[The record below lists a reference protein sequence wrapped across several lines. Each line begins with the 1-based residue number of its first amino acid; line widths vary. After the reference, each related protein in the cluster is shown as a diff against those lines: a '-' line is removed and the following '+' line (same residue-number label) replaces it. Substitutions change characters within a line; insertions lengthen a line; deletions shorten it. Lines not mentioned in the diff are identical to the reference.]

1 MIHKA
6 VKEKQLKEE
15 PPEQTGDEILEET
28 FGPRDKPI
36 VDLPDPNDKTPWI
49 AKDHG
54 DRPNS
59 AAPVHAGGTDSAAE
73 AVVDGIWTEKG
84 LGGIDA
90 MPEKQRRRW
99 VTKVAEIV
107 ERWGG
112 ATKEQARLAWQA
124 HTVKLGWKT
133 DVNPFH
139 KGFGDDFGPLLVG
152 VRNGDITV
160 EALRAEEEERPVPTT
175 RDRAGNPHV
184 YRPAEEVAVEVYE

>member
-1 MIHKA
+1 MG
-6 VKEKQLKEE
+6 QF
-15 PPEQTGDEILEET
+15 PPRADAEHVE
-28 FGPRDKPI
+28 
-36 VDLPDPNDKTPWI
+36 LPDPNDKTPWI

-90 MPEKQRRRW
+90 MPKKQRDRW
-99 VTKVAEIV
+99 VAKVAEIV

-160 EALRAEEEERPVPTT
+160 ETLRAEEAEEPVPTT

-184 YRPAEEVAVEVYE
+184 YRPAEEVAVEVFE